1 MVDPLREY
9 PDTGLPFSH
18 WCHMAADS
26 GFEEL
31 HAFAAELGIPPRAFQ
46 RDHYD
51 LPPALRER
59 ALQNGAHA
67 VSIGDLAQ
75 RMVGP
80 RGDRNRARRALR
92 AAPRRP

>member
-31 HAFAAELGIPPRAFQ
+31 HAFAAAMAIPRRGFH

-51 LPPALRER
+51 LPPRGRSRAVALGAEEVSTRELI
-59 ALQNGAHA
+59 A
-67 VSIGDLAQ
+67 
-75 RMVGP
+75 RMAGP
-80 RGDRNRARRALR
+80 RGDRARRRIAT
-92 AAPRRP
+92 